1 MVQSWFEFLRNRRA
15 DHDKAVRRVQH
26 FAEHELREAMADYDA
41 FVPQARKVTDGLLLG
56 TARSSQKEEIPLRLP
71 WGREYAHWLVQ
82 GGTGTGKT
90 TWVASLLDQ
99 ELRAGRP
106 FGVIDC
112 KGDLFE
118 MVLRQTSALVD
129 SPAGDDLNQRV
140 VVVNPFGDELVPL
153 NICRPIPG
161 SSAEVQAFEITLA
174 LSRLFET
181 ALGLHM
187 ESVLRHLLMLLIE
200 SRLSLVEAPQ
210 VLEDE
215 VLRGV
220 LAAQSSNPIVKE
232 FFFRTWPLIPQVSKD
247 ALGARLQSLLLA
259 ENLRLMLGAE
269 NLLDLRSVLDRG
281 DPLLVFLG
289 KGSAVPE
296 EQVEILGS
304 LFLQLLLQAAYSLG
318 TGRRRGYLLA
328 VDEFFHLLESPGVGR
343 RFQTALT
350 TARSFGLSLM
360 LIHHNFAQLPSTLR
374 EIVLGNC
381 DLVALFRTSG
391 RNAEFFGEFLPQT
404 DPDRLGH
411 RSSETRYGRPDR
423 RQQLETLQRLPD
435 QTLYWYDRRQR
446 YRALQLRTPNFANGA
461 KTAFGPGIAT
471 AVPRARLRA
480 EIEARKQRLKEIL
493 RPPIRVSPSPKDQE
507 GPGPTP
513 KTRSRRPKLG

>member
-1 MVQSWFEFLRNRRA
+1 MVQSWFEFLRNRNA
-15 DHDKAVRRVQH
+15 DHEKAVRYVQ
-26 FAEHELREAMADYDA
+26 ELSKRELREAMADYDA
-41 FVPQARKVTDGLLLG
+41 FVPSAQQVKDGLLLG
-56 TARSSQKEEIPLRLP
+56 TALSSQKEKIPLRLA

-90 TWVASLLDQ
+90 TWVGSLLDQ

-118 MVLRQTSALVD
+118 MILRQTSAFVQ
-129 SPAGDDLNQRV
+129 SSGKEVAV
-140 VVVNPFGDELVPL
+140 INPFADALMPL
-153 NICRPIPG
+153 NVCRPLAG
-161 SSAEVQAFEITLA
+161 SSAEVQAYEITLA
-174 LSRLFET
+174 LSRLFDT
-181 ALGLHM
+181 SLGLHM
-187 ESVLRHLLMLLIE
+187 ENLLRHLLLLLIE
-200 SRLSLVEAPQ
+200 SRLSLVEAPL

-220 LAAQSSNPIVKE
+220 LVTRSSNPTVKE
-232 FFFRTWPLIPQVSKD
+232 FFFRTWAQIPQVSKD

-259 ENLRLMLGAE
+259 ENFRLMLGAE
-269 NLLDLRSVLDRG
+269 DVLDLVAILDRG

-289 KGSAVPE
+289 KGPGVPE
-296 EQVEILGS
+296 EQVEILGG
-304 LFLQLLLQAAYSLG
+304 LFLQLLLQAAYSRG

-328 VDEFFHLLESPGVGR
+328 VDEFFHLLDSPGVSR

-391 RNAEFFGEFLPQT
+391 RNAEFFGEFLPET
-404 DPDRLGH
+404 DPESLH
-411 RSSETRYGRPDR
+411 RRSGETGSGRPDR
-423 RQQLETLQRLPD
+423 RQQLEMLQRLPD
-435 QTLYWYDRRQR
+435 RTLYWYDRRQP
-446 YRALQLRTPNFANGA
+446 YRALRLHAPSFDVSSKKEIDSGTS
-461 KTAFGPGIAT
+461 T

-480 EIEARKQRLKEIL
+480 EIEARRKRLREMV
-493 RPPIRVSPSPKDQE
+493 RPPIRVGGAPKDREEPSQ
-507 GPGPTP
+507 PP
-513 KTRSRRPKLG
+513 KTKPRRPKLG